1 MEQEQKLYQQFQK
14 IEFWTATGLFLLFTM
29 SLISKA
35 INNEFYHGNRH
46 LFENNGLSFNW
57 YKNHMFPSFI
67 KGILYYSTFL
77 ILIFQIVKLPV
88 QRSEAGKKLLV
99 VFLIFIA
106 LALFTGICN
115 TWIYAYKLKNTPLN
129 EFYEEVF
136 IQAGFYCLW
145 LFLLFSIYI
154 FLKHIATY
162 LLVNTKELQKK
173 YSVVSK
179 EGIIGLIIFMYL
191 LFIMIVS
198 GLPWQLT
205 AIVGVV
211 IPFSIGLY
219 WLAITRLIPRSLNRK
234 RPVRRYLRDVILIL
248 LATVFPLALILSIIR
263 NQGDYVAAVLCINYI
278 FQLVVTTPVAWYIYK
293 SRFAREKE
301 LMELKTELGTSTA
314 NLDFLKSQINP
325 HFLFNALNTLYGT
338 AIQEDA
344 SRTGEGIQRL
354 GDMMRFM
361 LEENIQDKIPLN
373 REIEYIKNYI
383 SLQKLRTDSSSSVS
397 IITDIDEQVNTLSI
411 TPMLLIPFI
420 ENAFKHGV
428 SFREPSHIKVSLK
441 LEANNLYFDVYNS
454 IHRLKFNDPE
464 NNYKGIGLQNV
475 KSRLEHHY
483 PERHELII
491 RENLQEYFI
500 HLTIQL

>member
-1 MEQEQKLYQQFQK
+1 M
-14 IEFWTATGLFLLFTM
+14 
-29 SLISKA
+29 IS
-35 INNEFYHGNRH
+35 
-46 LFENNGLSFNW
+46 
-57 YKNHMFPSFI
+57 
-67 KGILYYSTFL
+67 
-77 ILIFQIVKLPV
+77 
-88 QRSEAGKKLLV
+88 
-99 VFLIFIA
+99 
-106 LALFTGICN
+106 
-115 TWIYAYKLKNTPLN
+115 
-129 EFYEEVF
+129 
-136 IQAGFYCLW
+136 
-145 LFLLFSIYI
+145 
-154 FLKHIATY
+154 
-162 LLVNTKELQKK
+162 
-173 YSVVSK
+173 
-179 EGIIGLIIFMYL
+179 
-191 LFIMIVS
+191 
-198 GLPWQLT
+198 
-205 AIVGVV
+205 
-211 IPFSIGLY
+211 
-219 WLAITRLIPRSLNRK
+219 
-234 RPVRRYLRDVILIL
+234 
-248 LATVFPLALILSIIR
+248 
-263 NQGDYVAAVLCINYI
+263 
-278 FQLVVTTPVAWYIYK
+278 YIYK

-441 LEANNLYFDVYNS
+441 LEVNNLYFDVYNS